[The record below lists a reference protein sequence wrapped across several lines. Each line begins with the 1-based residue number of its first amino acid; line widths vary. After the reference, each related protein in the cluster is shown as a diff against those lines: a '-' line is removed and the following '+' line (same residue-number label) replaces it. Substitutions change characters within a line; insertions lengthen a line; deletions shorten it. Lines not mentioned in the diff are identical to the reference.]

1 MGTNNFYSNA
11 KTIFAVLMDYEDEVF
26 DENGEPTGE
35 TEMRSCDEWDYQDLK
50 DYAIELMEQSK
61 FSYSDSGNFSNNR
74 NFEGT
79 LLGSLNVDKYF
90 GDILIEVRINA
101 VIRSGYYEGANLD
114 YEVEYYAGSGSGEWE
129 EDINFNYG
137 FENHSNMSRG
147 LQVIQT
153 KNAEKWAEKITEELE
168 EELERIFTQLST
180 PYNKVGQFSN
190 GEAVYE
196 KV

>member
-11 KTIFAVLMDYEDEVF
+11 KTIFAVLMDYEDKVF

-35 TEMRSCDEWDYQDLK
+35 TEMRSCEEWEYQDLK
-50 DYAIELMEQSK
+50 DYAIELMEESK

-79 LLGSLNVDKYF
+79 LLGSLNVDKSF
-90 GDILIEVRINA
+90 GDMLIEVRINA

-114 YEVEYYAGSGSGEWE
+114 YEVEYYAGSGY
-129 EDINFNYG
+129 DDHINFAYE
-137 FENHSNMSRG
+137 FESHSDMG
-147 LQVIQT
+147 AGMQKIQL
-153 KNAEKWAEKITEELE
+153 KNAERWAEKITEELE

-190 GEAVYE
+190 GEAVYQ
-196 KV
+196 KI

>member
-11 KTIFAVLMDYEDEVF
+11 RTIFAVLMNYEDEIF

-35 TEMRSCDEWDYQDLK
+35 TEMRSCEEWDYDDLK
-50 DYAIELMEQSK
+50 DHAIELMEQSK

-90 GDILIEVRINA
+90 GDVLIEVRINA

-114 YEVEYYAGSGSGEWE
+114 YEVEYYSGCGQWE
-129 EDINFNYG
+129 DSINFGYD
-137 FENHSNMSRG
+137 FENHSDMSRG

-153 KNAEKWAEKITEELE
+153 KNAERWAEKITEELE
-168 EELERIFTQLST
+168 EELEKIFTQLST

-190 GEAVYE
+190 GEAVYQ
-196 KV
+196 KVG